1 MKREFACLAAA
12 AALPAAA
19 QTAYSIQAQQLLDST
34 LARHPEV
41 TVMAL
46 HVTPPQGKDNIIIA
60 SNIGRIGKKADADDL
75 RVLASGKPLI
85 ERTRTGDISVELP
98 LQEAGG
104 QTVGVLGATISA
116 KAAADKDQALL
127 LALAV
132 RDELR
137 SGTASLDALF
147 TPVR

>member
-1 MKREFACLAAA
+1 MTRQSACLACLAAAA

-19 QTAYSIQAQQLLDST
+19 QTAYSIHAQRLLDST

-46 HVTPPQGKDNIIIA
+46 HVTPPQGRDNIIIA
-60 SNIGRIGKKADADDL
+60 SNIGRIGKKADADDM
-75 RVLASGKPLI
+75 RVLDSGKPLI

-98 LQEAGG
+98 LQAAGG

-116 KAAADKDQALL
+116 KAAADKDQAL
-127 LALAV
+127 AV

-137 SGTASLDALF
+137 AGTGSLDALF
-147 TPVR
+147 EPVR

>member
-1 MKREFACLAAA
+1 MKRSLAYLAAA
-12 AALPAAA
+12 ATLPAAA
-19 QTAYSIQAQQLLDST
+19 QTAYSIYAQQLLDRT

-46 HVTPPQGKDNIIIA
+46 HVTPPQGHDNIIIA
-60 SNIGRIGKKADADDL
+60 SNIGRIGKLADADDL
-75 RVLASGKPLI
+75 RVLATGKPLI

-104 QTVGVLGATISA
+104 QVVGVLGATISA
-116 KAAADKDQALL
+116 KAAADKDQALV

-137 SGTASLDALF
+137 ASTGSLDALF
-147 TPVR
+147 APFR